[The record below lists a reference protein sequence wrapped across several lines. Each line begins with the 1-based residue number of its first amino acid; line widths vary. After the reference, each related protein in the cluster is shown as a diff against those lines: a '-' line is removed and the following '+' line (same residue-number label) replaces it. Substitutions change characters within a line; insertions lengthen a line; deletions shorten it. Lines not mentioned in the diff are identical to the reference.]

1 MVFGFGSSSS
11 SASSSSSSASSS
23 SPTQDGLGPERPAP
37 TREERKACWTSRDI
51 YFGCLDK
58 NHVIQAGDEI
68 QPDPKGN
75 GIGVS
80 KVCGREREGYEKD
93 CGKAWI
99 DYFNKRRTLEL
110 RRQATIDAAE
120 KSGNRD
126 KADAWRSVSGGGS
139 SGR

>member
-11 SASSSSSSASSS
+11 SSSSSSSPSS
-23 SPTQDGLGPERPAP
+23 TTNEGIERPAP
-37 TREERKACWTSRDI
+37 TREERKACWTSRDL

-58 NHVIQAGDEI
+58 NNVLQAGDEI
-68 QPDPKGN
+68 QKDSKGKEMSS
-75 GIGVS
+75 I
-80 KVCGREREGYEKD
+80 CGGERGNYEQD

-120 KSGNRD
+120 RSGNKD
-126 KADAWRSVSGGGS
+126 KADAWRAVSGGGS